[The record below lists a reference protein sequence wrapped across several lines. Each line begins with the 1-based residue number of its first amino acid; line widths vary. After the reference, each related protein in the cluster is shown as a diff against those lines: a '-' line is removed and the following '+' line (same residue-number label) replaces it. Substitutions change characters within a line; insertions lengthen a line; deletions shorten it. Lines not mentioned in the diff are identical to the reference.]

1 MSYNYNYDLSD
12 INIVVII
19 YETSNNN
26 EEDVLIN
33 YVEQCVL
40 ENLKYRYY
48 GYERLFSKEDDK
60 KVNLIFKELIE
71 NGLHPNDIYNTL
83 KQVFKSASEN
93 KCKYLFTTYSDYVIK
108 TVSVLNE
115 SHKLNILYCVEKDG
129 NWVQV
134 KVTNGD
140 FPDNSVTKENIK
152 LYEKFVNEVL
162 LG

>member
-1 MSYNYNYDLSD
+1 MSYNYNYDLLD

-19 YETSNNN
+19 HETSNAN
-26 EEDVLIN
+26 EEDILFN
-33 YVEQCVL
+33 YVEQHKL
-40 ENLKYRYY
+40 ESSQYRYY
-48 GYERLFSKEDDK
+48 WYDLLFSNEDDN
-60 KVNLIFKELIE
+60 NLKFIFKELIE
-71 NGLHPNDIYNTL
+71 TGLHPKDIYDTL
-83 KQVFKSASEN
+83 KQVFKNASEN